1 MRAQY
6 RLTHAAQ
13 ADIVS
18 ILRWSDEQF
27 GQEARRRYEA
37 LIATALRDAAAAD
50 EGDVGRHA
58 RPEFGEGVFS
68 WHLAH
73 SRANSPGGKV
83 HRPRHFLICRCEADV
98 LVVARVLHD
107 AMELRRHLE
116 AEQTRE

>member
-1 MRAQY
+1 MKVHY

-13 ADIVS
+13 EDIVA

-37 LIATALRDAAAAD
+37 LIVTALRDAASAA
-50 EGDVGRHA
+50 EGDVGRRS

-68 WHLAH
+68 WHLAL
-73 SRANSPGGKV
+73 SRAHSAGGRV
-83 HRPRHFLICRCEADV
+83 HRPRHFLICRREADV

-116 AEQTRE
+116 AEQAWE